1 VLDLQHK
8 TAAAPPQ
15 GQHER
20 PVRERTL
27 LMTIR
32 QALIMILGALED
44 YLGEERSI
52 IPRRKR

>member
-1 VLDLQHK
+1 MITK
-8 TAAAPPQ
+8 PAAAPPQ